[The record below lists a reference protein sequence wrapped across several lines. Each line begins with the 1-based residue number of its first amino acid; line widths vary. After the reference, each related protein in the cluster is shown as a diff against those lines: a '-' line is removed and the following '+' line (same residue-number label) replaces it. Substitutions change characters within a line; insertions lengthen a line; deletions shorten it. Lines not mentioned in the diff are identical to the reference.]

1 MGDGKVRVAVRE
13 RLFRMG
19 IGSTAVISD
28 RVVTRWGIDAFE
40 VDTHGLTTISTD
52 GTVHAIARDWEAT

>member
-13 RLFRMG
+13 RLARMG
-19 IGSTAVISD
+19 IGGTAVIFD

-40 VDTHGLTTISTD
+40 VDTHGRTTIDAD
-52 GTVHAIARDWEAT
+52 GVVHAIARDWDAK